1 MAEFKRPSQIRLQ
14 DPLSDVTRAER
25 KMLLGLSAVGLVIA
39 RSGLVPSRISALG
52 IEFDRA
58 DQSALLGML
67 AAVIVYFLVAFVVYA
82 TSDFVAWRVAFRN
95 AVLSSQREYEAQSDD
110 QRAAEDRLRQRLR
123 SGHWWAAASRSVS
136 VTRAVFEFL
145 VPLIIGVFAVY
156 SLSVSRPP
164 TNTASTNQMKPAP
177 ITAPPTKQLQP
188 TSGGLQ

>member
-1 MAEFKRPSQIRLQ
+1 MAESKRPSEIRLQ

-25 KMLLGLSAVGLVIA
+25 KTLLGLSAVGLVIA

-67 AAVIVYFLVAFVVYA
+67 AAVVVYFLVAFVVYA

-123 SGHWWAAASRSVS
+123 SGHWWAGASRSVS
-136 VTRAVFEFL
+136 VTRALFEFL

-164 TNTASTNQMKPAP
+164 TTTTSSNQVKPAP
-177 ITAPPTKQLQP
+177 ITEQPNKPLQP
-188 TSGGLQ
+188 TSGDGR